1 MLGYIKTTPGHAG
14 AGVRPAPKGKVMEK
28 RRASFL
34 ATIWIVALMA
44 GAGCGTDDPAI
55 QERPSPTDRA
65 LAGHATIF
73 AAASLTESFTEL
85 KAVYENTYSGATITL
100 NLGSSSGL
108 AAQILE
114 QGGAD
119 AFASADQTNMKKV
132 TDTGV
137 IDGAP
142 VVFIKNRLQ
151 IVVAFGNPKGI
162 KGLSDLVEP
171 SLKVVLA
178 APQVPVGK
186 YAREAL
192 DKALLTVKPVSEAV
206 DVKGVVGP
214 VTLGEADAGIVYG
227 SDIKAAGDK
236 AAGVD
241 IPEEQNVIAEYP
253 IGVIKDV
260 PNHEVALKFVD
271 LVLSDRGREVLIG
284 NGFISP

>member
-1 MLGYIKTTPGHAG
+1 
-14 AGVRPAPKGKVMEK
+14 MEK

-34 ATIWIVALMA
+34 ATIWMVALMV

-55 QERPSPTDRA
+55 QERSSPTDRA

-85 KAVYENTYSGATITL
+85 KAVFENTYPGATITL

-119 AFASADQTNMKKV
+119 AFASADRTNMKKV
-132 TDTGV
+132 TDTGL
-137 IDGAP
+137 IEGDP
-142 VVFIKNRLQ
+142 TVFIKNKLQ
-151 IVVAFGNPKGI
+151 IVVALGNPREI
-162 KGLSDLVEP
+162 KALADLARP
-171 SLKVVLA
+171 NLKVILA

-192 DKALLTVKPVSEAV
+192 DKAGVTVKPVSEAV

-214 VTLGEADAGIVYG
+214 VVLGEADAGIVYA
-227 SDIKAAGDK
+227 SDIKSAGDR

-241 IPEEQNVIAEYP
+241 IPEEQNVVAEYP
-253 IGVIKDV
+253 IGVIKNG
-260 PNHEVALKFVD
+260 PNSEVALKFVE
-271 LVLSDRGREVLIG
+271 LVLSGRGREVLTG
-284 NGFISP
+284 NGFTSP